1 VSEPLRAPS
10 DAIVTARLEL
20 RLLTVEDAPHFVRLF
35 EDDWEAVKQTGRMP
49 YPVTEAAMRDW
60 IALHAAGSSMTFL
73 MIRKEDALPIGGVGF
88 GGVGDVQ
95 ELGYALG
102 RAYWRQGY
110 ATEGVLAMI
119 EHARSLGLR
128 ALEAFTFVENPSS
141 ARVLAKAGFV
151 DLGVVRRSYPRRG
164 GTRRVR
170 RHFKRL

>member
-1 VSEPLRAPS
+1 MIRVSEPLRAPS

-20 RLLTVEDAPHFVRLF
+20 RLLTVEHAPHFVRLF
-35 EDDWEAVKQTGRMP
+35 EARLGGGQADRADAH
-49 YPVTEAAMRDW
+49 PVTEAAMRDW

-88 GGVGDVQ
+88 GGVGDMQ

-102 RAYWRQGY
+102 RAYWGQGY

-141 ARVLAKAGFV
+141 ARVWPRRDLV
-151 DLGVVRRSYPRRG
+151 DLGVVRRSYPKRG
-164 GTRRVR
+164 GMRKVR
-170 RHFKRL
+170 RI